1 MGTNMA
7 ILIAHRACGANHEK
21 TPASKA
27 KGNETAAKASSVLL
41 VASPTTMNNA
51 IPPRPMKKAKIEN
64 ATPFPI
70 PDLMCIRSILS
81 TRFYME
87 RLAAGTKTTPLFRN
101 QPKLGKLPAC
111 TPFGPGRNGLAA
123 GTGENAPTPITCDV
137 APPGSGALSR
147 CSPRTSRSIP

>member
-1 MGTNMA
+1 MGTSMA
-7 ILIAHRACGANHEK
+7 ILIAQRACGANHEK
-21 TPASKA
+21 KPASKA

-87 RLAAGTKTTPLFRN
+87 RLAAGTKTTPLCRN
-101 QPKLGKLPAC
+101 QLELTNLTKP
-111 TPFGPGRNGLAA
+111 
-123 GTGENAPTPITCDV
+123 
-137 APPGSGALSR
+137 ALSPKTVAAR
-147 CSPRTSRSIP
+147 IGSHRHFPNGIVGLKWFRRFSDFPIEKA